1 MRGESACSNLVR
13 MKYGSFD
20 DYRMR
25 FFSWG
30 GRSFLQHIQDYEEQ
44 MIYFK
49 KILQCS
55 GMAPK
60 FESRIGDI
68 T

>member
-1 MRGESACSNLVR
+1 MRGESACSDLVR

-30 GRSFLQHIQDYEEQ
+30 GRSFLSQIKQYEEQ
-44 MIYFK
+44 MKFMRNFYK
-49 KILQCS
+49 LT
-55 GMAPK
+55 MTPK
-60 FESRIGDI
+60 FNSRIGEI
-68 T
+68 V